1 MKDSTVGSAIIFSF
15 FIISILTL
23 VIPSLI
29 VKNKWFN
36 TVFGDGLTQE
46 QITASLG
53 HRKADLLIRMIPP
66 VVTTETLQ
74 GGQKPFIE
82 FRLFDPA
89 TNQPFSHV
97 TYYIII
103 EKDGKRLLFDLF
115 HDHGGDLKIQIKP
128 NNMSNKITI
137 DGGKVQPL
145 GVWSST
151 PDRYVTV
158 SGPIF
163 LAGGLYHFIVKI
175 LTVDFDTAFLAQ
187 DQQTV
192 YDSWLSIGNTENRNI
207 NIDGKQVPIKIIS
220 YYDKLL
226 NFEFDAKNKQLKFDM
241 PFNWNLSRLTN
252 SSIYVHEEIYIP
264 KPSALTVNVGYSG
277 TVNTMNVSKDI
288 VLDNTNPNIDVV
300 HVMLPKNTLL
310 QLADQMNENKSEY
323 SRLMTFVL
331 QPTNGPK
338 LGSMESMN
346 STNMSMM
353 SRS

>member
-53 HRKADLLIRMIPP
+53 QRKADLLIRMIPP

-128 NNMSNKITI
+128 NNMGNNITI

-145 GVWSST
+145 DVWSST

-175 LTVDFDTAFLAQ
+175 LTVDSDTAFLAQ
-187 DQQTV
+187 DKCSNCEWRIFR
-192 YDSWLSIGNTENRNI
+192 YCE
-207 NIDGKQVPIKIIS
+207 
-220 YYDKLL
+220 YH
-226 NFEFDAKNKQLKFDM
+226 ECNKRYCARQ
-241 PFNWNLSRLTN
+241 
-252 SSIYVHEEIYIP
+252 Y
-264 KPSALTVNVGYSG
+264 KPQYRCGSC
-277 TVNTMNVSKDI
+277 
-288 VLDNTNPNIDVV
+288 
-300 HVMLPKNTLL
+300 HVTK
-310 QLADQMNENKSEY
+310 EY
-323 SRLMTFVL
+323 FT
-331 QPTNGPK
+331 PTC
-338 LGSMESMN
+338 
-346 STNMSMM
+346 
-353 SRS
+353 RSDEREQE